1 MFIEFGLLYLFCVLA
16 ELKEN
21 NNSERRKDEED
32 DFCDSWGNFTFSNK
46 SLCLR

>member
-1 MFIEFGLLYLFCVLA
+1 MFIEFGLSCVFCILA

-32 DFCDSWGNFTFSNK
+32 DLCDSRDSSTFCNK